1 MNDVTVVLQS
11 VARGERLASEA
22 LLPMVYDELRRIASG
37 RMAQESS
44 GHTLQAT
51 ALVHE
56 AWLRLVADGAR
67 TWENRR
73 HFFGAASEAMRR
85 ILIDQARRKASL
97 KRGGGRE
104 RIDVAEIDLAE
115 TTPDEKLLLIEE
127 ALEELEAQSP
137 ERARIV
143 VLKYFGGLTNK
154 EVAET
159 LGVGERTVD
168 RHWVCAKNWLYCR
181 LKSEA

>member
-1 MNDVTVVLQS
+1 M
-11 VARGERLASEA
+11 AREA
-22 LLPMVYDELRRIASG
+22 A
-37 RMAQESS
+37 
-44 GHTLQAT
+44 GHTLQPT

-56 AWLRLVADGAR
+56 AWMRLVANEAR
-67 TWENRR
+67 TWENRA

-85 ILIDQARRKASL
+85 ILIEHARRKAAL
-97 KRGGGRE
+97 KHGGGQE
-104 RIDVAEIDLAE
+104 RVDLADADLAGP
-115 TTPDEKLLLIEE
+115 TPDERLLLINE
-127 ALEELEAQSP
+127 ALVQLETEYP

-168 RHWVCAKNWLYCR
+168 RHWMCARNWLFR
-181 LKSEA
+181 KLQTLG